1 MEMDTERL
9 KRVMDRVRP
18 PAGPAIPPPP
28 GPPGPRPPGPPGSP
42 PPPPP
47 ERCREEEQLCRE
59 EQIVLALR
67 AAMNRSRRC
76 RQELMPWVRS
86 SEQRQRRLRT
96 ELYLRSGDRPP
107 REPPRRQEGVL
118 SSLRRAEGLLREAE
132 TEYGRMARDDRE
144 DRDDRRIYDSFAA
157 QCRRNRQV
165 IRGLMEQMM

>member
-9 KRVMDRVRP
+9 KRVMDRIRP

-28 GPPGPRPPGPPGSP
+28 PGPPRPGLPGPP

-47 ERCREEEQLCRE
+47 EWRREEEQLCRE

-76 RQELMPWVRS
+76 RQELLPWIRS

-96 ELYLRSGDRPP
+96 ELYLHSGDRPP

-118 SSLRRAEGLLREAE
+118 SSLRRAERLLREAE
-132 TEYGRMARDDRE
+132 TEYEHMARDDRE
-144 DRDDRRIYDSFAA
+144 DRDDRRMYESFAA